1 MSEVIFIIKK
11 LLSNKND
18 ISLNEFLN
26 IADITE
32 EGYAITIDG
41 YILMFLNIKPQNFDL
56 LSEQELENK
65 MNYMS
70 VEFSN
75 EQYPYKILIMPKIL
89 DISDNIKEQE
99 TLKQMINND
108 KFIQIINN
116 RIQFLLNLV
125 TNKEIIEN
133 EFYLVI
139 WEKETEKSKIELQK
153 RANNWMNRLRN
164 CELQSEILSKDDII
178 YLIKF
183 FNLQA
188 YKDEENDYENHI
200 TKIKRKELNVKNK

>member
-164 CELQSEILSKDDII
+164 CELKSEILSKDDII

-188 YKDEENDYENHI
+188 YKDEGNDYGNHI

>member
-133 EFYLVI
+133 EFYLII

-164 CELQSEILSKDDII
+164 CELKSEILSKDDII

-188 YKDEENDYENHI
+188 YKDEGNDYGNHI

>member
-32 EGYAITIDG
+32 EGYVITIDG
-41 YILMFLNIKPQNFDL
+41 YILMFLNIKPQNFEL

-164 CELQSEILSKDDII
+164 CELKSEILSKDDII

-188 YKDEENDYENHI
+188 YKDEGNDYGNHI

>member
-32 EGYAITIDG
+32 EGYVITIDG

>member
-1 MSEVIFIIKK
+1 MSEVIFTIKK

-164 CELQSEILSKDDII
+164 CELKSEILSKDDII

-188 YKDEENDYENHI
+188 YKDEGNDYGNHI

>member
-1 MSEVIFIIKK
+1 MIFIIKR
-11 LLSNKND
+11 LLSNKKD

-32 EGYAITIDG
+32 EGYVITIDG
-41 YILMFLNIKPQNFDL
+41 YILMFLNVKPQNFDL

-133 EFYLVI
+133 EFYLII

-200 TKIKRKELNVKNK
+200 TKIKRKEFNVKNK

>member
-1 MSEVIFIIKK
+1 MSEVIFIIKR

-41 YILMFLNIKPQNFDL
+41 YILMFLNIKPQNFEL

-164 CELQSEILSKDDII
+164 CELKSEILSKDDII

>member
-32 EGYAITIDG
+32 EGYVITIDG
-41 YILMFLNIKPQNFDL
+41 YILMFLNIKPQNFEL

-108 KFIQIINN
+108 KFI
-116 RIQFLLNLV
+116 
-125 TNKEIIEN
+125 K
-133 EFYLVI
+133 
-139 WEKETEKSKIELQK
+139 
-153 RANNWMNRLRN
+153 
-164 CELQSEILSKDDII
+164 
-178 YLIKF
+178 
-183 FNLQA
+183 
-188 YKDEENDYENHI
+188 
-200 TKIKRKELNVKNK
+200 

>member
-41 YILMFLNIKPQNFDL
+41 YILMFLNIKPQNFEL

>member
-32 EGYAITIDG
+32 EGYVITIDG
-41 YILMFLNIKPQNFDL
+41 YILMFLNIKPQNFEL

>member
-41 YILMFLNIKPQNFDL
+41 YILMFLSIKPQNFDL

-164 CELQSEILSKDDII
+164 CELKSEILSKDDII

-183 FNLQA
+183 FNFQA
-188 YKDEENDYENHI
+188 YKDEGNDYENHI
-200 TKIKRKELNVKNK
+200 TKIKRKELDVKNK

>member
-11 LLSNKND
+11 LLSNKKD

-164 CELQSEILSKDDII
+164 CELKSEILSKDDII

-188 YKDEENDYENHI
+188 YKDEGNDYGNHI

>member
-164 CELQSEILSKDDII
+164 CELKSQILSKDDII

-188 YKDEENDYENHI
+188 YKDEGNDYGNHI

>member
-32 EGYAITIDG
+32 EGYVITIDA

>member
-11 LLSNKND
+11 LLSNKKD

-32 EGYAITIDG
+32 EGYVITIDG
-41 YILMFLNIKPQNFDL
+41 YILMFLNIKPQNFEL

-188 YKDEENDYENHI
+188 YKDEGNDYENHI
-200 TKIKRKELNVKNK
+200 VKIKKGV

>member
-133 EFYLVI
+133 EFYLII

-164 CELQSEILSKDDII
+164 CELKSEILSKDDII

-188 YKDEENDYENHI
+188 YKDEGNDYGNHI
-200 TKIKRKELNVKNK
+200 VKIKKGV

>member
-11 LLSNKND
+11 LLSNKKD

-41 YILMFLNIKPQNFDL
+41 YILMFLNIKPQNFEL

-164 CELQSEILSKDDII
+164 CELKSEILSKDDII

-188 YKDEENDYENHI
+188 YKDEGNDYGNHI
-200 TKIKRKELNVKNK
+200 VKIKKGV

>member
-1 MSEVIFIIKK
+1 MIFIIKR
-11 LLSNKND
+11 LLSNKKD

-32 EGYAITIDG
+32 EGYVITIDG

>member
-41 YILMFLNIKPQNFDL
+41 YILMFLNIKPQNFEL

-164 CELQSEILSKDDII
+164 CELKSEILSKDDII

-188 YKDEENDYENHI
+188 YKDEGNDYGNHI

>member
-164 CELQSEILSKDDII
+164 CELKSEILSKDDII

>member
-164 CELQSEILSKDDII
+164 CELKSEILSKDNII

-183 FNLQA
+183 FNFQA
-188 YKDEENDYENHI
+188 YKDEGNDYGNHI
-200 TKIKRKELNVKNK
+200 VKIKRKEHR

>member
-11 LLSNKND
+11 LLSNKKD

-32 EGYAITIDG
+32 EGYVITIDG

>member
-1 MSEVIFIIKK
+1 MSEVIFIIKR
-11 LLSNKND
+11 LLSNKKD

-41 YILMFLNIKPQNFDL
+41 YILMFLNIKPQNFEL

-108 KFIQIINN
+108 KFIKIINN

>member
-1 MSEVIFIIKK
+1 M
-11 LLSNKND
+11 LSNKKD

-32 EGYAITIDG
+32 EGYVITIDG

>member
-153 RANNWMNRLRN
+153 RANNWKNRLRN
-164 CELQSEILSKDDII
+164 CELKSEILSKDDII
-178 YLIKF
+178 Y
-183 FNLQA
+183 
-188 YKDEENDYENHI
+188 
-200 TKIKRKELNVKNK
+200 

>member
-1 MSEVIFIIKK
+1 MIFIIKR
-11 LLSNKND
+11 LLSNKKD

-32 EGYAITIDG
+32 EGYVITIDG

-99 TLKQMINND
+99 T
-108 KFIQIINN
+108 FV
-116 RIQFLLNLV
+116 FSHVFSLL
-125 TNKEIIEN
+125 
-133 EFYLVI
+133 
-139 WEKETEKSKIELQK
+139 
-153 RANNWMNRLRN
+153 
-164 CELQSEILSKDDII
+164 
-178 YLIKF
+178 
-183 FNLQA
+183 
-188 YKDEENDYENHI
+188 
-200 TKIKRKELNVKNK
+200 

>member
-1 MSEVIFIIKK
+1 MIFIIKR
-11 LLSNKND
+11 LLSNKKD

-32 EGYAITIDG
+32 EGYVITIDG
-41 YILMFLNIKPQNFDL
+41 YILMFLNVKPQNFDL

-133 EFYLVI
+133 EFYLII

-164 CELQSEILSKDDII
+164 CELKSEILSKDDII

-188 YKDEENDYENHI
+188 YKDEGNDYGNHI
-200 TKIKRKELNVKNK
+200 VKIKKGV

>member
-11 LLSNKND
+11 LLSNKKD

-41 YILMFLNIKPQNFDL
+41 YILMFLNIKPQNFEL

-164 CELQSEILSKDDII
+164 CELKSEILSKDDII

-188 YKDEENDYENHI
+188 YKDEGNDYGNHI

>member
-32 EGYAITIDG
+32 EGYVITIDG

-164 CELQSEILSKDDII
+164 CELKSEILSKDDII

-188 YKDEENDYENHI
+188 YKDEGNDYGNHI

>member
-11 LLSNKND
+11 LLSNKKD

-41 YILMFLNIKPQNFDL
+41 YILMFLNIKPQNFEL

-164 CELQSEILSKDDII
+164 CELKSEILSKDDII

>member
-32 EGYAITIDG
+32 EGYVITIDG
-41 YILMFLNIKPQNFDL
+41 YILMFLNVKPQNFDL

-133 EFYLVI
+133 EFYLII

-164 CELQSEILSKDDII
+164 CELKSEILSKDDII

-188 YKDEENDYENHI
+188 YKDEGNDYGNHI
-200 TKIKRKELNVKNK
+200 VKIKKGV

>member
-32 EGYAITIDG
+32 EGYVITIDG

-164 CELQSEILSKDDII
+164 CELKSEILSKDDII

>member
-108 KFIQIINN
+108 KFIKIINN

-164 CELQSEILSKDDII
+164 CELKSEILSKDDII

-188 YKDEENDYENHI
+188 YKDEGNDYGNHI

>member
-139 WEKETEKSKIELQK
+139 WEKVTEKSKIELQK

-164 CELQSEILSKDDII
+164 CELKSEILSKDDII

-188 YKDEENDYENHI
+188 YKDEGNDYGNHI

>member
-1 MSEVIFIIKK
+1 MSEVIFIIKR
-11 LLSNKND
+11 LLSNKKD

-32 EGYAITIDG
+32 EGYVITIDG
-41 YILMFLNIKPQNFDL
+41 YILMFLNIKPQNFEL